1 MQLVDDGSH
10 LAALSGRFNRRSTTG
25 HKGEQ
30 MYFGFFSASWI
41 NQIERFFGLL
51 TENQIR
57 CGVFQS
63 VDDLKQ
69 AITRFIDAHNQV
81 PKPFQWI
88 KSADDILPNIRRFCE
103 ATLDIHSKVVKRT
116 SESPYQ

>member
-10 LAALSGRFNRRSTTG
+10 LAALSGRFNGRSTAG
-25 HKGEQ
+25 RKGEQ

-57 CGVFQS
+57 RGVFQS

-88 KSADDILPNIRRFCE
+88 KSAEDIPRQYQ
-103 ATLDIHSKVVKRT
+103 TLL
-116 SESPYQ
+116 